1 MLQGT
6 GSDVG
11 KSLIVAALCRIARRR
26 GIGVAPF
33 KPQNMS
39 NNAAACAGG
48 EIGRAQAVQAQAAGL
63 TPEVDFNPVLLKP
76 ETDRRAQVVVHGKV
90 LDSMDAADY
99 MARRGARMDA
109 VLESFNR
116 LVNAHELIIVEGA
129 GSPAEINLREGDI
142 ANMGFAARVRAPVCL
157 IGDIDKGGVIASLVG
172 TQAVLAPEDAA
183 LIRGFLI
190 NKFRG
195 DPRLFDAGVA
205 EIEART
211 GWSCFGVIP
220 WLAGAAELPAED
232 AVVLDRD
239 ERPESRRNQRGIR
252 RDTRRGARQ
261 NARRDS
267 RGGTPRRPQGDATR
281 GTRRDTDDQLRVVA
295 PMLSRMANFD
305 DADPLRL
312 EPGVDF
318 RWVPPGRPLPR
329 DADAVILFG
338 TKSTL
343 GDLEFLRGQGWDHDV
358 LAHARSGGRVLG
370 LCGGYQMLG
379 AEIVDPDGA
388 DGLPG
393 SAPGLGLLDVHTE
406 MTGPKAVRPVRGRC
420 LSTGLPV
427 SGYEIHVGRTTGADC
442 ARPLF
447 DLDGRADGARSV
459 DGLIEGSYVH
469 GVFGNDE
476 FRRAWLRR
484 AGAGGNPNLDY
495 AAAVERAIDRVA
507 NGVDRAAD
515 IEKLLASAARPLVS
529 RDTDS

>member
-11 KSLIVAALCRIARRR
+11 KSLIVTALCRIARRR
-26 GIGVAPF
+26 GIRVAPF

-63 TPEVDFNPVLLKP
+63 APEVDFNPVLLKP
-76 ETDRRAQVVVHGKV
+76 ETDRRAQVVVQGKV
-90 LDSMDAADY
+90 ANSMDAADY
-99 MARRGARMDA
+99 MARRGARMQA
-109 VLESFNR
+109 VLESFER
-116 LVNAHELIIVEGA
+116 LVNAYELIVVEGA
-129 GSPAEINLREGDI
+129 GSPAEINLRTGDI
-142 ANMGFAARVRAPVCL
+142 ANMGFARQVHIPVCL

-195 DPRLFDAGVA
+195 DPKLFDAGVA
-205 EIEART
+205 AIETRT
-211 GWSCFGVIP
+211 GWPCFGVIP
-220 WLAGAAELPAED
+220 WLAGAASLPAED
-232 AVVLDRD
+232 AVVLGEEPGPTD
-239 ERPESRRNQRGIR
+239 GF
-252 RDTRRGARQ
+252 GAR
-261 NARRDS
+261 
-267 RGGTPRRPQGDATR
+267 GTGDR
-281 GTRRDTDDQLRVVA
+281 LRIVA
-295 PMLSRMANFD
+295 PMLSRLANFD

-318 RWVPPGRPLPR
+318 RWVPPGQPLPR
-329 DADAVILFG
+329 DADVVILFG

-343 GDLEFLRGQGWDHDV
+343 GDLAFMRDQGWDHDLV
-358 LAHARSGGRVLG
+358 AHARGGGRVLG

-379 AEIVDPDGA
+379 AGIVDPDGA
-388 DGLPG
+388 DGPPG
-393 SAPGLGLLDVHTE
+393 EAPGLGLLDVRTE
-406 MTGPKAVRPVRGRC
+406 MTGPKTVCPVQGRC
-420 LSTGLPV
+420 LATELPV
-427 SGYEIHVGRTTGADC
+427 TGYEIHVGLTIGDDC

-447 DLDGRADGARSV
+447 DLDGRADGARSI

-484 AGAGGNPNLDY
+484 AGGGGSNLDY
-495 AAAVERAIDRVA
+495 TAAVEQAIDSVA
-507 NGVDRAAD
+507 DGVGRAVD
-515 IEKLLASAARPLVS
+515 IEALLDCAAPPSGLPNAAP
-529 RDTDS
+529 